1 MKCNRL
7 IGLIKNWYIQ
17 VQNEA
22 MAPARMVEFMTN
34 HIAHCEVCT
43 KDSGVREEA
52 KKIREIV
59 LPPSKVLKPEE
70 PEEDDTEEHT
80 AEDTEDTESN
90 IYPDDQDEED
100 ADESDMT
107 DTD

>member
-7 IGLIKNWYIQ
+7 MGLIKNWYIQ

-34 HIAHCEVCT
+34 HIAHCEVCNE
-43 KDSGVREEA
+43 DSDVREEA

-59 LPPSKVLKPEE
+59 LPPSKVPKPAE
-70 PEEDDTEEHT
+70 PEEDDSEEHT
-80 AEDTEDTESN
+80 AEDTESN
-90 IYPDDQDEED
+90 IYPDDQDED
-100 ADESDMT
+100 TDPDESDMV
-107 DTD
+107 DAD

>member
-59 LPPSKVLKPEE
+59 LPPSKVPKPAEA
-70 PEEDDTEEHT
+70 EEDDSEEHT
-80 AEDTEDTESN
+80 AEDTESN
-90 IYPDDQDEED
+90 TYPDDQDED
-100 ADESDMT
+100 TDSDESDMI